1 MFIFIHETLL
11 KKLCSPSNFWR
22 LQFTMTMKIE
32 SQGFEDIEPIAFI
45 PFVYEDFVDS
55 ECIVEAIMYPPLKSE
70 QTLTVTQL

>member
-1 MFIFIHETLL
+1 
-11 KKLCSPSNFWR
+11 
-22 LQFTMTMKIE
+22 MTMKIE

-70 QTLTVTQL
+70 QTLTVTK